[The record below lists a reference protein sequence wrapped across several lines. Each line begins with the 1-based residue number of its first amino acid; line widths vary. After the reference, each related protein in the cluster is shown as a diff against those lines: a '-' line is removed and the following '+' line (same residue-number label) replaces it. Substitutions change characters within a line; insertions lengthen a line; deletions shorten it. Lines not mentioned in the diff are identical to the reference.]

1 MIKNPV
7 IRPHMIHR
15 IVHFAILAV
24 IVHLIASC
32 HSIPEKNHLAGE
44 RSPYLQMHA
53 RNPVDWYPWSPQA
66 FETLSGLISIHLISL
81 I

>member
-1 MIKNPV
+1 
-7 IRPHMIHR
+7 MIHR

-66 FETLSGLISIHLISL
+66 FEKAQKENKL
-81 I
+81 